1 MMNLRFSII
10 LIICCAVA
18 FCENSEKPNII
29 LIVADDLGF
38 NDVSFHGS
46 LEIPTPNIDSL
57 CYNGVILNRMYT
69 APLCSPSRASLITG
83 KNSIKLGMQH
93 YVIPSDEPWAL
104 PLNEKLISNY
114 FQDAGY
120 RTALIGKWHLGFYK
134 QQFTPNLRGF
144 SDFFGYL
151 GPYIGYYDHSLIM
164 LDRNYSRGYDMRR
177 NNETENRAGT
187 YATDLFTN
195 EAVDLIKNH
204 DTKTPL
210 FMLLTHLAPHTGNED
225 KPMEAP
231 EETIKKFSYIR
242 EEKRRILAAMV
253 SKLDEGVGKVI
264 EAIHDKG
271 ILNNTVILF
280 MSDNGGPTYG
290 IHSTEGS
297 NYPLRGQKGGVWEG
311 ACRVP
316 ACIYSPLIQS
326 NRRVSNE
333 FMHITDILPTMAS
346 IANISI
352 NDKSIDGID
361 QWKTIS
367 QKEPTNRTEILYQIE
382 SVLGFSGLMIDGWKL
397 VNGSENLNFSGWLGG
412 SGDYMETSFEEY
424 LSMIENSSAFKSLP
438 QMESQVIKEL
448 MRKAST
454 MCNKNIPVTKCN
466 PKSSPCLFNIIDDPF
481 DFSAVLNPETN
492 RTLHAVVLQS
502 HPCEM
507 NNLAESYPE
516 KVEFLLSGLKRY
528 SNVMVPS
535 IRKFSDPSCDP
546 IHFNNTWNWWRKD
559 DANDGVVVQDVQ
571 EDIYMKIIICIVGL
585 SLILTGSFILFERMK
600 NKEPIRI
607 SDVKKSNWKQMTS
620 GSISN

>member
-1 MMNLRFSII
+1 MMTLRHIII
-10 LIICCAVA
+10 LIICCTAA
-18 FCENSEKPNII
+18 FCEKSEKPNII
-29 LIVADDLGF
+29 IIVADDLGF

-83 KNSIKLGMQH
+83 KNSIKLGKIIMIVSLPFPFTPYINTGMQH

-134 QQFTPNLRGF
+134 QQFTPNFRGF

-177 NNETENRAGT
+177 NTEPENRTGT

-195 EAVDLIKNH
+195 EAVDLITNH
-204 DTKTPL
+204 DSDTPL

-225 KPMEAP
+225 RPMEAP
-231 EETIKKFSYIR
+231 EETIVKFSYIK
-242 EEKRRILAAMV
+242 EEKRRTLAAMV
-253 SKLDEGVGKVI
+253 SKLDEGIGKVVK
-264 EAIHDKG
+264 AVQDKG

-280 MSDNGGPTYG
+280 MSDNGGPSFG
-290 IHSTEGS
+290 IHSTESS

-326 NRRVSNE
+326 NRRISNE

-352 NDKSIDGID
+352 TDKSLDGIN

-367 QKEPTNRTEILYQIE
+367 EMKPTKRNEILYQIE
-382 SVLGFSGLMIDGWKL
+382 SVLGFSGLMINGWKL

-424 LSMIENSSAFKSLP
+424 INMIEQSIAFKSLP
-438 QMESQVIKEL
+438 TMKSEIIKEL
-448 MRKAST
+448 MKNAST
-454 MCNKNIPVTKCN
+454 MCNENTPVTKCD
-466 PKSSPCLFNIIDDPF
+466 PKSSPCLFNIIDD
-481 DFSAVLNPETN
+481 
-492 RTLHAVVLQS
+492 
-502 HPCEM
+502 PCEM

-516 KVEFLLSGLKRY
+516 KVDFLLAGLKRY
-528 SNVMVPS
+528 SEVMLPS
-535 IRKFSDPSCDP
+535 IRKFSDPLCDP
-546 IHFNNTWNWWRKD
+546 KNFNNTWNWWRKD
-559 DANDGVVVQDVQ
+559 DANYDLVPDVR
-571 EDIYMKIIICIVGL
+571 DSINMKIILCIIGL
-585 SLILTGSFILFERMK
+585 SFILTGCFVLFEMMK
-600 NKEPIRI
+600 RKEQARLRNTE
-607 SDVKKSNWKQMTS
+607 KSNWKQMTS
-620 GSISN
+620 GSN